1 MDEID
6 GNYSPSGYIQSI
18 SHQGLGKDVDLKN
31 VTFFLT
37 GLILM
42 TMIRMQCK
50 QCIEVGWE
58 NHHVATWRN
67 FQWLWIQHPASASVE
82 G

>member
-1 MDEID
+1 MDEIE
-6 GNYSPSGYIQSI
+6 GNYFPSGYIQSI

-42 TMIRMQCK
+42 TMIRKQCK
-50 QCIEVGWE
+50 QCIEVG
-58 NHHVATWRN
+58 
-67 FQWLWIQHPASASVE
+67 
-82 G
+82 